1 MRRIDLNIDT
11 LKIFGTQFSYNE
23 KLKEEKDFYKFIR
36 DMERVLK
43 TRKMRN
49 LTLEGKIVSFK
60 TIAISKIVFQVFITT
75 VPKVIVNKLRKI
87 QKVFFLEVDSTIPN

>member
-1 MRRIDLNIDT
+1 
-11 LKIFGTQFSYNE
+11 
-23 KLKEEKDFYKFIR
+23 
-36 DMERVLK
+36 MERVLK

-75 VPKVIVNKLRKI
+75 VPKVIVNELRKI
-87 QKVFFLEVDSTIPN
+87 QKVFLGS

>member
-1 MRRIDLNIDT
+1 M
-11 LKIFGTQFSYNE
+11 
-23 KLKEEKDFYKFIR
+23 KEEKDFYKFIK

-75 VPKVIVNKLRKI
+75 VPKVIVNELRKI
-87 QKVFFLEVDSTIPN
+87 QKVFFLEVDPTIPN

>member
-11 LKIFGTQFSYNE
+11 LKIFGCQFSYNE
-23 KLKEEKDFYKFIR
+23 KLKEGKDFYKFIR

-49 LTLEGKIVSFK
+49 LTLEGKVDSFK
-60 TIAISKIVFQVFITT
+60 TIAISKIVFQVFMTT
-75 VPKVIVNKLRKI
+75 FPKVIVNELRKI
-87 QKVFFLEVDSTIPN
+87 QKVFFLEVDPTIPN

>member
-1 MRRIDLNIDT
+1 MLCIDLNIYT
-11 LKIFGTQFSYNE
+11 LKIFRTQFSYNE

-75 VPKVIVNKLRKI
+75 VPKVIVNELRKI
-87 QKVFFLEVDSTIPN
+87 QKVFFLEVDPTIPN